1 MNMAKTC
8 NNCGDTKT
16 PTSIPYAAHQGIV
29 ATMERVNKRLWITL
43 VILVFLLVG
52 SNIGWLV
59 YESQFET
66 VESVEEYEIVQ
77 DAEGG
82 NNNSVI
88 NGGEIVNGE
97 TND

>member
-43 VILVFLLVG
+43 VVLVFLLVG

-59 YESQFET
+59 YESQFEEIT
-66 VESVEEYEIVQ
+66 TEEYEILQ
-77 DAEGG
+77 DAERG
-82 NNNSVI
+82 NNNSII

-97 TND
+97 ANS

>member
-1 MNMAKTC
+1 MKMAKTC

-59 YESQFET
+59 YESQFEEVAT
-66 VESVEEYEIVQ
+66 TEEVIV
-77 DAEGG
+77 DAEDDGIANYIG
-82 NNNSVI
+82 ND
-88 NGGEIVNGE
+88 GDIVNG
-97 TND
+97 

>member
-1 MNMAKTC
+1 MAKTC

-16 PTSIPYAAHQGIV
+16 PTSIPYAAHQGII

-43 VILVFLLVG
+43 IILIFLLVG
-52 SNIGWLV
+52 SNVGWTI
-59 YESQFET
+59 YENQFEEVT
-66 VESVEEYEIVQ
+66 ESYEISQ
-77 DAEGG
+77 DAESG
-82 NNNSVI
+82 NNNSII

>member
-59 YESQFET
+59 YESQFEEIT
-66 VESVEEYEIVQ
+66 TEEYEILQ
-77 DAEGG
+77 DAESG
-82 NNNSVI
+82 NNNSII

-97 TND
+97 TNN

>member
-1 MNMAKTC
+1 MAKTC

-43 VILVFLLVG
+43 IILIFLLVG
-52 SNIGWLV
+52 SNVGWAI
-59 YESQFET
+59 YENQFEEVT
-66 VESVEEYEIVQ
+66 ESYEISQ
-77 DAEGG
+77 DAESG
-82 NNNSVI
+82 NNNSII

>member
-16 PTSIPYAAHQGIV
+16 PTSISYAAHQGIV

-52 SNIGWLV
+52 SNIGWMI
-59 YESQFET
+59 YENSFEEVT
-66 VESVEEYEIVQ
+66 KTEEIVI
-77 DAEGG
+77 DSDDGG
-82 NNNSVI
+82 NANYIGNDGDII
-88 NGGEIVNGE
+88 NG
-97 TND
+97 

>member
-1 MNMAKTC
+1 MAKTC

-16 PTSIPYAAHQGIV
+16 PASIPYAAHQGIV

-52 SNIGWLV
+52 SNVGWMI
-59 YESQFET
+59 YENSFEELA
-66 VESVEEYEIVQ
+66 ESYEISQ
-77 DAEGG
+77 DAESG
-82 NNNSVI
+82 NNNSII

>member
-1 MNMAKTC
+1 MAKTC

-16 PTSIPYAAHQGIV
+16 PTSIPYAAHQGII

-43 VILVFLLVG
+43 IILIFLLVG

-59 YESQFET
+59 YESQFEEVT
-66 VESVEEYEIVQ
+66 SEEYEIVQ
-77 DAEGG
+77 DSESG

>member
-16 PTSIPYAAHQGIV
+16 PTSIHYAAHQGIV

-43 VILVFLLVG
+43 VILIFLLVG

-59 YESQFET
+59 YESQFEEVT
-66 VESVEEYEIVQ
+66 TTEEVIV
-77 DAEGG
+77 DAEDDGMANYIG
-82 NNNSVI
+82 ND
-88 NGGEIVNGE
+88 GDIVNG
-97 TND
+97 

>member
-43 VILVFLLVG
+43 VILVFFLVG

-59 YESQFET
+59 YESQFEEVT
-66 VESVEEYEIVQ
+66 TEEIVV
-77 DAEGG
+77 DGEDGVANYIG
-82 NNNSVI
+82 ND
-88 NGGEIVNGE
+88 GDIVNG
-97 TND
+97 

>member
-16 PTSIPYAAHQGIV
+16 PTSIPYAAHQGII

-43 VILVFLLVG
+43 IILIFLLVG

-59 YESQFET
+59 YESQFEEVT
-66 VESVEEYEIVQ
+66 ESYEISQ
-77 DAEGG
+77 DAESG
-82 NNNSVI
+82 NNNSII

>member
-16 PTSIPYAAHQGIV
+16 PTSISYAAHQGIV

-43 VILVFLLVG
+43 IILIFLLVG
-52 SNIGWLV
+52 SNVGWTI
-59 YESQFET
+59 YENQFEEVT
-66 VESVEEYEIVQ
+66 ESYEISQ
-77 DAEGG
+77 DAESG
-82 NNNSVI
+82 NNNSII

-97 TND
+97 AND

>member
-1 MNMAKTC
+1 MAKTC

-29 ATMERVNKRLWITL
+29 ATMERVNRRLWIML
-43 VILVFLLVG
+43 IILVFLLVG

-59 YESQFET
+59 YESQFEEVT
-66 VESVEEYEIVQ
+66 EEYEISQ
-77 DAEGG
+77 DAESG
-82 NNNSVI
+82 NNNSII

-97 TND
+97 TNN

>member
-1 MNMAKTC
+1 MAKTC

-43 VILVFLLVG
+43 IILIFLLVG
-52 SNIGWLV
+52 SNIGWMI
-59 YESQFET
+59 YENSFEEIT
-66 VESVEEYEIVQ
+66 TEEYEILQ
-77 DAEGG
+77 DAERG
-82 NNNSVI
+82 NNNSII

-97 TND
+97 ANS

>member
-1 MNMAKTC
+1 MKMAKTC

-29 ATMERVNKRLWITL
+29 ATMERVNKRLWIML
-43 VILVFLLVG
+43 VILIFLLVG

-59 YESQFET
+59 YESQFEEIT
-66 VESVEEYEIVQ
+66 EEYEISQ
-77 DAEGG
+77 DAESG
-82 NNNSVI
+82 NNNSII

-97 TND
+97 ANN

>member
-1 MNMAKTC
+1 MAKTC

-43 VILVFLLVG
+43 IILTFLLVG
-52 SNIGWLV
+52 SNVGWTI
-59 YESQFET
+59 YENQFEEVT
-66 VESVEEYEIVQ
+66 ESYEISQ
-77 DAEGG
+77 DAESG
-82 NNNSVI
+82 NNNSII

>member
-1 MNMAKTC
+1 MAKTC
-8 NNCGDTKT
+8 NNCTDTKT

-43 VILVFLLVG
+43 IILIFLLVG
-52 SNIGWLV
+52 SNVGWTI
-59 YESQFET
+59 YENQFEE
-66 VESVEEYEIVQ
+66 VMESYEISQ
-77 DAEGG
+77 DAESG
-82 NNNSVI
+82 NNNSII

>member
-16 PTSIPYAAHQGIV
+16 PTSIPYAAHQGTI

-43 VILVFLLVG
+43 IILIFLLVG

-59 YESQFET
+59 YESQFEEVT
-66 VESVEEYEIVQ
+66 TTEEVIV
-77 DAEGG
+77 DAEDDGIANYIG
-82 NNNSVI
+82 ND
-88 NGGEIVNGE
+88 GDIVNG
-97 TND
+97 

>member
-59 YESQFET
+59 YESQFEEAAT
-66 VESVEEYEIVQ
+66 TEEVIV
-77 DAEGG
+77 DAEDDGIANYIG
-82 NNNSVI
+82 ND
-88 NGGEIVNGE
+88 GDIVNG
-97 TND
+97 